1 MTGRE
6 DKNANHLF
14 FLCSLIEYSGRKT
27 KNHRN
32 VIVNAIGKSEL
43 QHIFELA
50 DVYHCENMD
59 KLTFELTEKYNIEN
73 GIFDNVEIAKYSIP
87 THWDIGKVYKRL
99 IIDVNRRGVS
109 HTPVS
114 HTPDKLII
122 DTLSEVYNSWLSR
135 KIEDFNGSIYYES
148 PEYLFQSYLKGENL

>member
-14 FLCSLIEYSGRKT
+14 FLCSLIEYIGRKT

-32 VIVNAIGKSEL
+32 VVVNAIGKNEL
-43 QHIFELA
+43 QHIFDLA

-73 GIFDNVEIAKYSIP
+73 GIFDNVANAKYSIP

-99 IIDVNRRGVS
+99 IIGISKKENK
-109 HTPVS
+109 PF
-114 HTPDKLII
+114 I
-122 DTLSEVYNSWLSR
+122 DILSEVYNSWLSR
-135 KIEDFNGSIYYES
+135 KIEDFNSSVYYES
-148 PEYLFQSYLKGENL
+148 PEYLFHSYLIGENL